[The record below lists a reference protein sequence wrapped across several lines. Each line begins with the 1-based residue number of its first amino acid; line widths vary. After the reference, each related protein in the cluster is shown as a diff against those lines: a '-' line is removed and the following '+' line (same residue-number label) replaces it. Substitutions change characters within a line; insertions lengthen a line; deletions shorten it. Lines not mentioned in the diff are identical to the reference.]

1 MIGVG
6 VEELG
11 VEEFVEGKF
20 FDGELYIDTQKKSYQ
35 DLGFKRL
42 GFFSAI
48 GSVLGKMGRA
58 MISEAKSK
66 GIDGNLKGDGMQ
78 NGGTIIVAPGGK
90 VLLSY
95 KQESPADHVA
105 IEDVLKAL
113 DISASAPAAAEET
126 GATGS

>member
-48 GSVLGKMGRA
+48 GSVLGKVGRA

-113 DISASAPAAAEET
+113 DISASAPAAEDT
-126 GATGS
+126 GATCS

>member
-11 VEEFVEGKF
+11 VEEFVNGNF

-48 GSVLGKMGRA
+48 GSVLGKLGRA

-78 NGGTIIVAPGGK
+78 NGGTIIVAAGGK
-90 VLLSY
+90 VLLTY

-105 IEDVLKAL
+105 LDDVLKAL
-113 DISASAPAAAEET
+113 AISPTEEAVASGEAAA
-126 GATGS
+126 SN

>member
-11 VEEFVEGKF
+11 VEEFVKGNF

-48 GSVLGKMGRA
+48 GSVLGKLGRA

-78 NGGTIIVAPGGK
+78 NGGTIIVAAGGK
-90 VLLSY
+90 VLLTY

-105 IEDVLKAL
+105 LDDVLKAL
-113 DISASAPAAAEET
+113 AISPTEEAVASGEAAA
-126 GATGS
+126 SN